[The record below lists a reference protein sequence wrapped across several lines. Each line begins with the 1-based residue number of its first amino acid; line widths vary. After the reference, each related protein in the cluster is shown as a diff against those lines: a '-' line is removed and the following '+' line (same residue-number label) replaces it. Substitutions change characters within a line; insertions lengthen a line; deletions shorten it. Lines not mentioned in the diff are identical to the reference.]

1 MSQKVTHVT
10 DNNFKEEV
18 LDSDV
23 PTLVDFW
30 AAWCGPCRTMSPILD
45 EIAEESSHKIRVAK
59 LNVDDSQTTAK
70 KYNIMSIPTLILFEN
85 GEIKRRLVGALSK
98 KKLLEELGS
107 WLES

>member
-18 LDSDV
+18 LNADL

-45 EIAEESSHKIRVAK
+45 EIAEESSHKIRITK

-85 GEIKRRLVGALSK
+85 GEIKKRLVGALTK
-98 KKLLEELGS
+98 KKLLEELES

>member
-10 DNNFKEEV
+10 DDNFKEEV
-18 LDSDV
+18 LDSSM

-45 EIAEESSHKIRVAK
+45 EIAEESSHKIRVTK
-59 LNVDDSQTTAK
+59 LNVDDSEATAK
-70 KYNIMSIPTLILFEN
+70 KYNIMSIPTLILFEK
-85 GEIKRRLVGALSK
+85 GEVKRKLVGALSK
-98 KKLLEELGS
+98 KKLVEELEP